1 MAAVNLEEIKK
12 KYNFKQIS
20 VATWRN
26 PNGSILPARGGPKS
40 PLVSAEAAGTP
51 FIPSYKVSYRLPEPT
66 DDEASDDEED
76 TKSEK
81 EGPVDSPLEATAP
94 ADPAGDHHDTPN
106 PHDAED
112 PNEIVE
118 ILDESVDAIKDG
130 DMGGESSENVQE
142 TAQPSEA
149 VPQPPEPVEGLSPE
163 INTTASNPGDAVQ
176 DSSDLGDEIME
187 HTLDMPGSFDMLP
200 PAAPTPPPMA
210 PLGDG
215 GDGSIDVPPN
225 LSLDMP
231 DDLPESTNTDK
242 SVHFAPG
249 TPEPKPTSR
258 KKKSSKGTKSK
269 KKISVP
275 IDSVPDDIV
284 AIVDEAISSV
294 PLPVLD
300 TPGGIDVVDAEPS
313 NEPGGFVPDLGDKT
327 ALDDGEAVAAEQAAT
342 IIDVTPEPPIEE
354 TSIVEPGPDVSGV
367 VIEVLPFEPTEPP
380 TTEVSKS
387 KKKSSKSSG
396 KDKDKSKK
404 KSKVKDMIQSF
415 EGLGTDI
422 VPPPALPD
430 LVIDVPPPPPPAV
443 EAETVQELVEES
455 EGQESLTL
463 PADVATL
470 EPASPP
476 IVALADVED
485 DAGSDGP
492 IREHEPVEED
502 EQHATPEVA
511 ITSDIDVS
519 ALPIVEAAPEEV
531 GIHGEDPEEG
541 SVEPTAQDIDV
552 EIVPDESDTL
562 ESSEKVTDDRVAD
575 DEGSIN
581 HDDGLSVS
589 NDELVDDEL
598 QDSATAHDPDAAETA
613 DIPPPDPDSVDSTP
627 TDESTAI
634 QDIDPSPAEAVSIED
649 DSTGADETAVVNE
662 ESNSGLD
669 ESEIGQET
677 LVAESAPEEPAIE
690 ETSADKVEEPAV
702 VEVFIDNGPTA
713 DADESHA
720 EDDAAKHPEI
730 ETTVIEDVVIEEVV
744 VEEVV
749 VEEAVVEEVV
759 VEDVVVEDVVVE
771 APKDESTEPMEAV
784 SEPVLDE
791 AAIGSSPIVEEPTE
805 APAESPGEDTGTAEQ
820 KGADLPSDIAEAEAS
835 PEASPEATEAS
846 NPEPATEESVE
857 PPAEAKD
864 ETQAV
869 EIPSA
874 AESIPTEQPAEPAA
888 IADAPTVQEQT
899 PSNSLPTPPSPT
911 LSKGG
916 SHKHKADRWER
927 KHELKRTSTDIKPEK
942 PSSSKRSSR
951 HSKEEP
957 RSADRPHR
965 SRRHTMPAED
975 EAERTKRREARK
987 AEELAR
993 IMEEERRK
1001 ADEEE
1006 LRQIRDEARRAARKA
1021 AAEEAAKIARE
1032 EAEAVAR
1039 EEAERRRKR
1048 REARDRKEEAARPP
1062 PRPRRESVTKAPLF
1076 IRTSGDQPRER
1087 RREETSH
1094 RRSRHSDRP
1103 GSKRGTSPTS
1113 KSSKDA
1119 GPSNDASST
1128 PTEPASASSTG
1139 SKSHRSHRE
1148 AEDGERPR
1156 SSRRDSEQHSR
1167 RPVVEEKPR
1176 SFFGS
1181 LLRRL

>member
-66 DDEASDDEED
+66 DDEASEDEED
-76 TKSEK
+76 AKSEK
-81 EGPVDSPLEATAP
+81 EGPVDSPLEAIPDNDQA
-94 ADPAGDHHDTPN
+94 ADHHDTPDS
-106 PHDAED
+106 HDAED

-118 ILDESVDAIKDG
+118 IVDESVDAIKDV
-130 DMGGESSENVQE
+130 DMGGESSADAQE
-142 TAQPSEA
+142 SAQPPETI
-149 VPQPPEPVEGLSPE
+149 PQPPEPVEVLPPE
-163 INTTASNPGDAVQ
+163 IDTTASITGDMVQ
-176 DSSDLGDEIME
+176 DPHDLGHEEME

-210 PLGDG
+210 PLGDV
-215 GDGSIDVPPN
+215 GDSSIDVPLN

-231 DDLPESTNTDK
+231 DDLPESTNADK
-242 SVHFAPG
+242 TVHFAPG
-249 TPEPKPTSR
+249 TPGPKPTSR

-269 KKISVP
+269 KRISVP
-275 IDSVPDDIV
+275 IDSLPDDIV

-294 PLPVLD
+294 PLPVLE
-300 TPGGIDVVDAEPS
+300 GGADLVDFEPS
-313 NEPGGFVPDLGDKT
+313 TEPGEPVQDIGDNS
-327 ALDDGEAVAAEQAAT
+327 ALDGGAVVAADQAAT
-342 IIDVTPEPPIEE
+342 IIDVTPEAPIEE
-354 TSIVEPGPDVSGV
+354 VSVIDLQPNNGGD
-367 VIEVLPFEPTEPP
+367 VIEVLPIEHTEPSKA
-380 TTEVSKS
+380 EVSKP

-396 KDKDKSKK
+396 KEKDKSKK

-443 EAETVQELVEES
+443 EAETVQESVEDS
-455 EGQESLTL
+455 EGQEYLTS
-463 PADVATL
+463 PAD
-470 EPASPP
+470 PAAPEQEAPP
-476 IVALADVED
+476 IVATESSLPDVEID
-485 DAGSDGP
+485 VTSDVP
-492 IREHEPVEED
+492 VLEHEPVDGD
-502 EQHATPEVA
+502 EQHATPEAA
-511 ITSDIDVS
+511 ITSDIDPS
-519 ALPIVEAAPEEV
+519 ARPIVEPAPEEV
-531 GIHGEDPEEG
+531 GTHEGDAEEG
-541 SVEPTAQDIDV
+541 SIEAVVQGIDV
-552 EIVPDESDTL
+552 EIVPDELDPL
-562 ESSEKVTDDRVAD
+562 ESSEKVTDDLDADSEGSMTHD
-575 DEGSIN
+575 DE
-581 HDDGLSVS
+581 LVAS
-589 NDELVDDEL
+589 NDEPADDEL
-598 QDSATAHDPDAAETA
+598 QDSVPAHDPDAVETA
-613 DIPPPDPDSVDSTP
+613 DTPPPAPNSVEFTT
-627 TDESTAI
+627 TDESTPA
-634 QDIDPSPAEAVSIED
+634 QELDPSPAETVSIED
-649 DSTGADETAVVNE
+649 KDTADKTAVVSEEPSTDLDIVAE
-662 ESNSGLD
+662 ESTMAD
-669 ESEIGQET
+669 
-677 LVAESAPEEPAIE
+677 SAPEEPAIE

-702 VEVFIDNGPTA
+702 VDVSIDDGPAA
-713 DADESHA
+713 DADESHV

-730 ETTVIEDVVIEEVV
+730 ETIAI
-744 VEEVV
+744 EEVV
-749 VEEAVVEEVV
+749 VEEAVAEEVV
-759 VEDVVVEDVVVE
+759 VEDVVVE
-771 APKDESTEPMEAV
+771 APEDDSTQPMEAA

-791 AAIGSSPIVEEPTE
+791 TAIESSPVVEEPTK
-805 APAESPGEDTGTAEQ
+805 APAESPSEDTGTAEQ
-820 KGADLPSDIAEAEAS
+820 ENADLPSETAGAEALPEDIEAS
-835 PEASPEATEAS
+835 K
-846 NPEPATEESVE
+846 PEPATEESVE
-857 PPAEAKD
+857 PPADAKD
-864 ETQAV
+864 ETQTI

-874 AESIPTEQPAEPAA
+874 AESMPAKQPAEPTT
-888 IADAPTVQEQT
+888 IADPPTVQEGT
-899 PSNSLPTPPSPT
+899 PLSSPPAPPSPT

-927 KHELKRTSTDIKPEK
+927 KHELKRTSTDIKPDK

-957 RSADRPHR
+957 RTADRPHR

-993 IMEEERRK
+993 IMEEERKK

-1006 LRQIRDEARRAARKA
+1006 LRQIRHEASRAARKA

-1094 RRSRHSDRP
+1094 RSSRHGDRP
-1103 GSKRGTSPTS
+1103 SSRRGASPTS

-1119 GPSNDASST
+1119 GQSNDASST

-1148 AEDGERPR
+1148 ADDGERPR
-1156 SSRRDSEQHSR
+1156 SSRRDSERHSR

>member
-66 DDEASDDEED
+66 DDEASEDEED
-76 TKSEK
+76 AKSEK

-94 ADPAGDHHDTPN
+94 ADPAGDHHDTPS

-118 ILDESVDAIKDG
+118 IIDESIDAIKDG
-130 DMGGESSENVQE
+130 DMGGEPSENVQE
-142 TAQPSEA
+142 TAQPPEA
-149 VPQPPEPVEGLSPE
+149 VPPPPEPVEVLSPE
-163 INTTASNPGDAVQ
+163 IDTIADVPGDAVQ
-176 DSSDLGDEIME
+176 DSSDLGGEMME

-200 PAAPTPPPMA
+200 PAAPSPPSMA
-210 PLGDG
+210 PLGDVR
-215 GDGSIDVPPN
+215 DASTDMPPR

-231 DDLPESTNTDK
+231 DDLPEATSTDK
-242 SVHFAPG
+242 TVHFAPG

-269 KKISVP
+269 KRISVP
-275 IDSVPDDIV
+275 IDSLPDDIV
-284 AIVDEAISSV
+284 AIVDETIGSV
-294 PLPVLD
+294 SIPVLEERND
-300 TPGGIDVVDAEPS
+300 LVDVQPS
-313 NEPGGFVPDLGDKT
+313 TEPGEPVQVLGEESAPDG
-327 ALDDGEAVAAEQAAT
+327 GEVVAAEQAAA
-342 IIDVTPEPPIEE
+342 IVHVIPEPLIEE
-354 TSIVEPGPDVSGV
+354 TSVIEPGPDVSGIV
-367 VIEVLPFEPTEPP
+367 VEVLPTEHIEPSMA
-380 TTEVSKS
+380 EVSKP

-404 KSKVKDMIQSF
+404 KLKVKDMIQTF
-415 EGLGTDI
+415 EGLGTDML
-422 VPPPALPD
+422 PPPALPD
-430 LVIDVPPPPPPAV
+430 LVIDVSPPPPPAV
-443 EAETVQELVEES
+443 EAETVQESVEES

-476 IVALADVED
+476 IVAHADVED

-492 IREHEPVEED
+492 IREHEPVKED

-511 ITSDIDVS
+511 ITSDIDAS

-531 GIHGEDPEEG
+531 GIHEEDPEEG

-552 EIVPDESDTL
+552 DIVPDESDTL

-581 HDDGLSVS
+581 HDDGQSVS
-589 NDELVDDEL
+589 NDEPVDDEL

-702 VEVFIDNGPTA
+702 VEVSIDNGPTA

-730 ETTVIEDVVIEEVV
+730 ETTVIEDVVIEEI
-744 VEEVV
+744 V
-749 VEEAVVEEVV
+749 VEEAV

-771 APKDESTEPMEAV
+771 APKDESTELMEAV

-791 AAIGSSPIVEEPTE
+791 AAIESSPIVEEPTE

-820 KGADLPSDIAEAEAS
+820 NGADLPSDIAEAEAS
-835 PEASPEATEAS
+835 PEATEAS
-846 NPEPATEESVE
+846 HPEPATERSVE
-857 PPAEAKD
+857 PPTDAND
-864 ETQAV
+864 ETLAV
-869 EIPSA
+869 EIPPA
-874 AESIPTEQPAEPAA
+874 AKSMPAEQPAEPTMT
-888 IADAPTVQEQT
+888 ADAPAVQEDT
-899 PSNSLPTPPSPT
+899 PSTRPPAPPSPT

-927 KHELKRTSTDIKPEK
+927 KHELKRTSTDIKPDK
-942 PSSSKRSSR
+942 PSASKRSSR

-965 SRRHTMPAED
+965 SRRHTMPAEN

-993 IMEEERRK
+993 TMEEERRK

-1006 LRQIRDEARRAARKA
+1006 LRQIRHEARRAARKA

-1087 RREETSH
+1087 KREETSH
-1094 RRSRHSDRP
+1094 RSSRHSERP
-1103 GSKRGTSPTS
+1103 SLKRGSSPTS

-1119 GPSNDASST
+1119 GQSNDASST
-1128 PTEPASASSTG
+1128 PTEPVSSSSTG

-1156 SSRRDSEQHSR
+1156 SSRRDSERHSR

>member
-40 PLVSAEAAGTP
+40 PLVSAVAAGTP

-66 DDEASDDEED
+66 DDEASENEED
-76 TKSEK
+76 AKSEQ
-81 EGPVDSPLEATAP
+81 EGPVDSPLEGI
-94 ADPAGDHHDTPN
+94 ADNDQAVDHHDKPD
-106 PHDAED
+106 PHNAED

-118 ILDESVDAIKDG
+118 IVDESVDAIKDV
-130 DMGGESSENVQE
+130 DVGGESSADAQE
-142 TAQPSEA
+142 SAQFPETI
-149 VPQPPEPVEGLSPE
+149 PQPPEPVEVLPPE
-163 INTTASNPGDAVQ
+163 IDTTASIAGDTVQ
-176 DSSDLGDEIME
+176 DPNDLGNEEMD

-210 PLGDG
+210 PLGDV
-215 GDGSIDVPPN
+215 GDSSIDVPPN

-231 DDLPESTNTDK
+231 ESTNTDK
-242 SVHFAPG
+242 TVHFAPG

-269 KKISVP
+269 KRISVP
-275 IDSVPDDIV
+275 IDSLPDDIV
-284 AIVDEAISSV
+284 AIVDEAISSA
-294 PLPVLD
+294 PLPVLEEEKD
-300 TPGGIDVVDAEPS
+300 AMDAES
-313 NEPGGFVPDLGDKT
+313 STEPGASVQDLGEESAPDG
-327 ALDDGEAVAAEQAAT
+327 GEAVAIEQAAT
-342 IIDVTPEPPIEE
+342 VIDVTPEPPIEE
-354 TSIVEPGPDVSGV
+354 TSIVEPGPDFNEV
-367 VIEVLPFEPTEPP
+367 VVEVLPTEHIEPSM
-380 TTEVSKS
+380 TEVSKP

-422 VPPPALPD
+422 VPPPALPE
-430 LVIDVPPPPPPAV
+430 LVIDVPPPSPPAV
-443 EAETVQELVEES
+443 EAENAQDSVEDSKGEES
-455 EGQESLTL
+455 L
-463 PADVATL
+463 PSTADVATS

-476 IVALADVED
+476 IVALADVEVN
-485 DAGSDGP
+485 AGSDEP

-511 ITSDIDVS
+511 ITSDIDAS

-531 GIHGEDPEEG
+531 GMHEEDAEEG
-541 SVEPTAQDIDV
+541 SIEPAVQGTDV
-552 EIVPDESDTL
+552 DIVPDELDPL
-562 ESSEKVTDDRVAD
+562 ESSEKVTDELVAD
-575 DEGSIN
+575 SEGSIT
-581 HDDGLSVS
+581 HDDELNAS
-589 NDELVDDEL
+589 NDEPADDEL
-598 QDSATAHDPDAAETA
+598 QDSVPAHDPDAVETE
-613 DIPPPDPDSVDSTP
+613 DIPPPAPEGVESTP
-627 TDESTAI
+627 TDESTAA
-634 QDIDPSPAEAVSIED
+634 QELDPSPAETVSIED
-649 DSTGADETAVVNE
+649 EDTADEETAVVSE
-662 ESNSGLD
+662 EPNTDLD
-669 ESEIGQET
+669 IVAEET
-677 LVAESAPEEPAIE
+677 VVAESTPEEPASDG
-690 ETSADKVEEPAV
+690 TSADDTIEEPVV
-702 VEVFIDNGPTA
+702 VEIPIGDGPAAGA
-713 DADESHA
+713 DDSQV
-720 EDDAAKHPEI
+720 EDDAAKNPEP
-730 ETTVIEDVVIEEVV
+730 ETTVAEDVIIED
-744 VEEVV
+744 VV
-749 VEEAVVEEVV
+749 VEEAVVEA
-759 VEDVVVEDVVVE
+759 EDIVVE
-771 APKDESTEPMEAV
+771 APEDESIEPMEAV
-784 SEPVLDE
+784 SDPVLDE
-791 AAIGSSPIVEEPTE
+791 TAIESSPVVAEPTE
-805 APAESPGEDTGTAEQ
+805 TPAEISSEDTGTAEQ
-820 KGADLPSDIAEAEAS
+820 KDADLPSDIAEFEAL
-835 PEASPEATEAS
+835 PEATEAS
-846 NPEPATEESVE
+846 NPEPATEESLE
-857 PPAEAKD
+857 PPADTNA

-869 EIPSA
+869 ETPSSPENIP
-874 AESIPTEQPAEPAA
+874 PEQPPETATIAVAPA
-888 IADAPTVQEQT
+888 VQEET
-899 PSNSLPTPPSPT
+899 PLNSPPAPPSPT

-987 AEELAR
+987 AEEIAR
-993 IMEEERRK
+993 VMEEERKK

-1006 LRQIRDEARRAARKA
+1006 LRRIRHEARRAARKA

-1087 RREETSH
+1087 RRDETSH
-1094 RRSRHSDRP
+1094 RSSKHSDRP
-1103 GSKRGTSPTS
+1103 SSKRGTSPTS

-1119 GPSNDASST
+1119 GQSNDPSST

-1148 AEDGERPR
+1148 TDDGERPR
-1156 SSRRDSEQHSR
+1156 SSRRDSERHSR
-1167 RPVVEEKPR
+1167 RPVLEEKPR

-1181 LLRRL
+1181 LLWRL

>member
-26 PNGSILPARGGPKS
+26 PNGSILPARGGPRS
-40 PLVSAEAAGTP
+40 PLVLAEAAGTP

-66 DDEASDDEED
+66 DDEASEDEED
-76 TKSEK
+76 AKSEK

-112 PNEIVE
+112 PNENVE
-118 ILDESVDAIKDG
+118 IIDESVDAIKHG
-130 DMGGESSENVQE
+130 DMGDEPSENVQE
-142 TAQPSEA
+142 TAQPPEA
-149 VPQPPEPVEGLSPE
+149 VPQPPEPVESLPPE
-163 INTTASNPGDAVQ
+163 TKTTGSVPGDAVQ
-176 DSSDLGDEIME
+176 DVSDLGDEEME

-210 PLGDG
+210 PLGDC
-215 GDGSIDVPPN
+215 GDGSIDVPAN

-269 KKISVP
+269 KRISVP
-275 IDSVPDDIV
+275 IDSLPDDIV

-300 TPGGIDVVDAEPS
+300 ALGGIDVVNAEPS
-313 NEPGGFVPDLGDKT
+313 NEPGELVPDLGDKT

-367 VIEVLPFEPTEPP
+367 VFEVLPSEPTEPP
-380 TTEVSKS
+380 TTEVSKP

-415 EGLGTDI
+415 EGIGTDV

-443 EAETVQELVEES
+443 EAETVQESVEDS
-455 EGQESLTL
+455 EGQEYLTS
-463 PADVATL
+463 PAG
-470 EPASPP
+470 PAAPEQEASP
-476 IVALADVED
+476 IVATESSLPDVEID
-485 DAGSDGP
+485 VTSDVP
-492 IREHEPVEED
+492 VPEYEPVDGD
-502 EQHATPEVA
+502 EQHATPEAA
-511 ITSDIDVS
+511 ITSDIDPS

-531 GIHGEDPEEG
+531 GTHEVDAQEDSIKAVVQG
-541 SVEPTAQDIDV
+541 IDV

-562 ESSEKVTDDRVAD
+562 ESSQKVTDDPVAD
-575 DEGSIN
+575 SEGLIT
-581 HDDGLSVS
+581 HDDGPNAS
-589 NDELVDDEL
+589 NDGPVDDEL
-598 QDSATAHDPDAAETA
+598 QDSATTAHDPDAAEIA
-613 DIPPPDPDSVDSTP
+613 DTPPPAPESVESTP
-627 TDESTAI
+627 TDESTPA
-634 QDIDPSPAEAVSIED
+634 QELDPSPAETVSIED
-649 DSTGADETAVVNE
+649 EDTADDETAVVSE
-662 ESNSGLD
+662 ESSTDLD
-669 ESEIGQET
+669 I
-677 LVAESAPEEPAIE
+677 VAEESPTAESTPEEPDVE

-702 VEVFIDNGPTA
+702 VDVYIADGPAA
-713 DADESHA
+713 DADGSHV

-730 ETTVIEDVVIEEVV
+730 ETAVVEDAVIEEVAI
-744 VEEVV
+744 
-749 VEEAVVEEVV
+749 EEA
-759 VEDVVVEDVVVE
+759 VVE

-784 SEPVLDE
+784 SDPVSDE
-791 AAIGSSPIVEEPTE
+791 TAVESRPAAEEPTE
-805 APAESPGEDTGTAEQ
+805 APAESPSEDTGTAEH
-820 KGADLPSDIAEAEAS
+820 KDADLPSDIAEAEAS
-835 PEASPEATEAS
+835 FEATKAS
-846 NPEPATEESVE
+846 NPEPVTEESVE
-857 PPAEAKD
+857 PPADAKD

-869 EIPSA
+869 ETPSA
-874 AESIPTEQPAEPAA
+874 PESIPPEQPAETAT
-888 IADAPTVQEQT
+888 IADAPAVQEET
-899 PSNSLPTPPSPT
+899 PLNSPPAPPSPT

-927 KHELKRTSTDIKPEK
+927 KHELKRTSTDIKPDK
-942 PSSSKRSSR
+942 ASSSKRSSR

-975 EAERTKRREARK
+975 EAERKKRREARK

-1006 LRQIRDEARRAARKA
+1006 LRQIRHEARRAARKA

-1039 EEAERRRKR
+1039 DEAERRRKR

-1094 RRSRHSDRP
+1094 RGSRHSDRP
-1103 GSKRGTSPTS
+1103 SSKRGTSPTS

-1119 GPSNDASST
+1119 GQSNDASST
-1128 PTEPASASSTG
+1128 PTEPAPASLTG

-1148 AEDGERPR
+1148 AEDGERAR
-1156 SSRRDSEQHSR
+1156 SSRRESERHSR

-1181 LLRRL
+1181 LLRRF

>member
-66 DDEASDDEED
+66 DDEASEDEED
-76 TKSEK
+76 AKSEQ
-81 EGPVDSPLEATAP
+81 EGPVDSPLEAI
-94 ADPAGDHHDTPN
+94 ADNDQAVDHHDTPD

-118 ILDESVDAIKDG
+118 IVDESVDAIKDVDVG
-130 DMGGESSENVQE
+130 DESSADAQGS
-142 TAQPSEA
+142 AQPPETI
-149 VPQPPEPVEGLSPE
+149 PQPPEPVEVLPPE
-163 INTTASNPGDAVQ
+163 IDTTASITGDTVQ
-176 DSSDLGDEIME
+176 GPHDLDDEEME
-187 HTLDMPGSFDMLP
+187 HTLDMPDSFDMLP

-210 PLGDG
+210 TLGDV
-215 GDGSIDVPPN
+215 GDSSIDVPPN

-231 DDLPESTNTDK
+231 ESTNTDK
-242 SVHFAPG
+242 TVHFAPG

-269 KKISVP
+269 KRISVP
-275 IDSVPDDIV
+275 IDSLPDDIV

-294 PLPVLD
+294 QLPVLEEEK
-300 TPGGIDVVDAEPS
+300 DVMDAES
-313 NEPGGFVPDLGDKT
+313 STERGASVQDLGEESAPDG
-327 ALDDGEAVAAEQAAT
+327 GEAVAIEQAAT
-342 IIDVTPEPPIEE
+342 VIDVTPEPAIEE
-354 TSIVEPGPDVSGV
+354 TSIVEPGPDVNEV
-367 VIEVLPFEPTEPP
+367 VVEVLPTEHIEPSM
-380 TTEVSKS
+380 TEVSKP
-387 KKKSSKSSG
+387 KKKSSKSPG

-422 VPPPALPD
+422 VPPPALPE
-430 LVIDVPPPPPPAV
+430 LVIDVPPPPPPTV
-443 EAETVQELVEES
+443 EAEIAQESVKDSKGEES
-455 EGQESLTL
+455 LPLT
-463 PADVATL
+463 ADVATL
-470 EPASPP
+470 ESASPP
-476 IVALADVED
+476 IVALADVEV
-485 DAGSDGP
+485 DAGSDDP
-492 IREHEPVEED
+492 IQEH
-502 EQHATPEVA
+502 EVA
-511 ITSDIDVS
+511 ITSDIDAS
-519 ALPIVEAAPEEV
+519 ALPVVEAAPEEV
-531 GIHGEDPEEG
+531 GIHEEDPEEG
-541 SVEPTAQDIDV
+541 SVEPTARDI
-552 EIVPDESDTL
+552 EIEVVPDESDTL

-589 NDELVDDEL
+589 NDEPVDDEL
-598 QDSATAHDPDAAETA
+598 QDSTTAHDPDAAETA
-613 DIPPPDPDSVDSTP
+613 DIPPPDPDSVESTP
-627 TDESTAI
+627 TDESTAT

-649 DSTGADETAVVNE
+649 DSAGADETAVVNE
-662 ESNSGLD
+662 GSNSGLD
-669 ESEIGQET
+669 VSEIGQET
-677 LVAESAPEEPAIE
+677 LVAVSAPEEPAIE
-690 ETSADKVEEPAV
+690 ETSADRVEEPAV
-702 VEVFIDNGPTA
+702 VEVSIDNGPTA

-730 ETTVIEDVVIEEVV
+730 ETTVAEDVIIED
-744 VEEVV
+744 VV
-749 VEEAVVEEVV
+749 VEEAVVEA
-759 VEDVVVEDVVVE
+759 EDIVVE
-771 APKDESTEPMEAV
+771 APEDESTELMEAV
-784 SEPVLDE
+784 SELVSDE
-791 AAIGSSPIVEEPTE
+791 TAVESRPAVEEITE
-805 APAESPGEDTGTAEQ
+805 ALAESPSGDTGAAEQ
-820 KGADLPSDIAEAEAS
+820 KDAELPSDITEA
-835 PEASPEATEAS
+835 EASPEATEAS

-857 PPAEAKD
+857 PPADAND

-869 EIPSA
+869 VIPLA
-874 AESIPTEQPAEPAA
+874 LESTPSEQPTETAT
-888 IADAPTVQEQT
+888 IADAPAVQEET
-899 PSNSLPTPPSPT
+899 PLNSPPAPPSPT

-927 KHELKRTSTDIKPEK
+927 KHELKRTSTDIKPGK

-993 IMEEERRK
+993 VMDEERKK

-1006 LRQIRDEARRAARKA
+1006 LRRIRHEARRAARKA

-1048 REARDRKEEAARPP
+1048 QEARDRKEEAARPP

-1094 RRSRHSDRP
+1094 RSSRHSDRP
-1103 GSKRGTSPTS
+1103 SSKRGTSPTS

-1119 GPSNDASST
+1119 GQSNDASST
-1128 PTEPASASSTG
+1128 PTEPASARSTG

-1148 AEDGERPR
+1148 ADDGERPR
-1156 SSRRDSEQHSR
+1156 SSRRDSERHSR
-1167 RPVVEEKPR
+1167 RPVLEEKPR

>member
-26 PNGSILPARGGPKS
+26 PNGSILPARGGLKS

-66 DDEASDDEED
+66 DDEASEDEASEDEED
-76 TKSEK
+76 AKSEK
-81 EGPVDSPLEATAP
+81 EDPVDSPLEAIPDNDQA
-94 ADPAGDHHDTPN
+94 ADHHDEPD

-118 ILDESVDAIKDG
+118 IVDESVDAIKD
-130 DMGGESSENVQE
+130 DVDVGGESSADAQE
-142 TAQPSEA
+142 SAQPPETI
-149 VPQPPEPVEGLSPE
+149 PQPPEPVEVPPPE
-163 INTTASNPGDAVQ
+163 IDNTASITGDTVQ
-176 DSSDLGDEIME
+176 DSNDLGDEEME
-187 HTLDMPGSFDMLP
+187 HTLDMPGAFDMSP

-210 PLGDG
+210 PLGDL
-215 GDGSIDVPPN
+215 GDSSIDVPPN

-231 DDLPESTNTDK
+231 ESTITDK
-242 SVHFAPG
+242 TVHFAPG

-269 KKISVP
+269 KRILVP
-275 IDSVPDDIV
+275 IDSLPDDIV

-294 PLPVLD
+294 PLPVLE
-300 TPGGIDVVDAEPS
+300 GGVDLVDFEPS
-313 NEPGGFVPDLGDKT
+313 TEPGEPVQDLGDNS
-327 ALDDGEAVAAEQAAT
+327 ALDGGAVVAADQAAT
-342 IIDVTPEPPIEE
+342 IIDVTPKAPIEE
-354 TSIVEPGPDVSGV
+354 MSVIDLQSNNGGD
-367 VIEVLPFEPTEPP
+367 VIEVLLIENTEPSEA
-380 TTEVSKS
+380 EVSKP

-396 KDKDKSKK
+396 KEKDKSKK

-430 LVIDVPPPPPPAV
+430 LVIDVPPAPPPAV
-443 EAETVQELVEES
+443 EAETA
-455 EGQESLTL
+455 QESVEDSKGEKSL
-463 PADVATL
+463 PSTADLATL

-476 IVALADVED
+476 TVALADVEV
-485 DAGSDGP
+485 DAGSDEP
-492 IREHEPVEED
+492 IREHEPVEDD
-502 EQHATPEVA
+502 EQQATPEVA
-511 ITSDIDVS
+511 ITSDIDAS

-531 GIHGEDPEEG
+531 GIHEEDAEEG
-541 SVEPTAQDIDV
+541 SIEPAVQGTDV
-552 EIVPDESDTL
+552 DIVPDELDPL
-562 ESSEKVTDDRVAD
+562 ESSEKVTDELVAD
-575 DEGSIN
+575 SEGSIT
-581 HDDGLSVS
+581 HDDELNAS
-589 NDELVDDEL
+589 NDEPADDEL
-598 QDSATAHDPDAAETA
+598 QDSVPAHDPDAVETA
-613 DIPPPDPDSVDSTP
+613 NTPPPAPESVESTT
-627 TDESTAI
+627 TDESTPA
-634 QDIDPSPAEAVSIED
+634 QELDPSLAETVSIEHKDTAD
-649 DSTGADETAVVNE
+649 DEAAVVSEEPSTDLDIVAE
-662 ESNSGLD
+662 ESLM
-669 ESEIGQET
+669 
-677 LVAESAPEEPAIE
+677 AESTPEEPASDG
-690 ETSADKVEEPAV
+690 TGADDTIEEPAV
-702 VEVFIDNGPTA
+702 VEVSIDDGPAT
-713 DADESHA
+713 DADESHV
-720 EDDAAKHPEI
+720 ENDAAKPPEI
-730 ETTVIEDVVIEEVV
+730 ETTAVEEVAIEEVAIEEVAIEEVVIEDVVVK
-744 VEEVV
+744 
-749 VEEAVVEEVV
+749 
-759 VEDVVVEDVVVE
+759 
-771 APKDESTEPMEAV
+771 APEDESTEPMEAV
-784 SEPVLDE
+784 SELVLDE
-791 AAIGSSPIVEEPTE
+791 TAIESSPAVEEPTE
-805 APAESPGEDTGTAEQ
+805 APAESPNEDTGTAEQ
-820 KGADLPSDIAEAEAS
+820 KDADLPGDFAEAEAI
-835 PEASPEATEAS
+835 PEDTEAS
-846 NPEPATEESVE
+846 KPEPATEESVE
-857 PPAEAKD
+857 PPEAKD

-869 EIPSA
+869 KIPLA

-888 IADAPTVQEQT
+888 IADAPTVQEET
-899 PSNSLPTPPSPT
+899 PLNSPPAPPSPT

-927 KHELKRTSTDIKPEK
+927 KHELKRTSTDIKPDK

-1006 LRQIRDEARRAARKA
+1006 LRQIRHEARRGARKA

-1094 RRSRHSDRP
+1094 RSSRHSDRP
-1103 GSKRGTSPTS
+1103 SSKRGTSPTS

-1148 AEDGERPR
+1148 ADDGERPR
-1156 SSRRDSEQHSR
+1156 SSRRDSERHSR